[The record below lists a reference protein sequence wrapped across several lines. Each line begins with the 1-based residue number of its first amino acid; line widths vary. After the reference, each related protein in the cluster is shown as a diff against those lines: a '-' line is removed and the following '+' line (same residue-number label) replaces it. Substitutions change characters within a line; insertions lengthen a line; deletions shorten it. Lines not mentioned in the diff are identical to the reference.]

1 MQKSLAKTLGR
12 GDRVFVEVVVRSS
25 DNRAVIVY
33 YTSEKDTVDNPN
45 AELWIDNGVDEP
57 RHLTL
62 GKIIKTT
69 GINRIRV

>member
-1 MQKSLAKTLGR
+1 M
-12 GDRVFVEVVVRSS
+12 
-25 DNRAVIVY
+25 IVY
-33 YTSEKDTVDNPN
+33 YTSEKDTLDNPN
-45 AELWIDNGVDEP
+45 AELWIDNGVNEP

>member
-1 MQKSLAKTLGR
+1 M
-12 GDRVFVEVVVRSS
+12 
-25 DNRAVIVY
+25 IVY

-45 AELWIDNGVDEP
+45 AELWIDNEVDGP

-62 GKIIKTT
+62 GKIIKTI

>member
-1 MQKSLAKTLGR
+1 MQKSLAKTLGS
-12 GDRVFVEVVVRSS
+12 GDRVFVEVVVRQS

-33 YTSEKDTVDNPN
+33 YTSEKDTLDNPN
-45 AELWIDNGVDEP
+45 AELWIYNGVNEP

-62 GKIIKTT
+62 GKFIKTT